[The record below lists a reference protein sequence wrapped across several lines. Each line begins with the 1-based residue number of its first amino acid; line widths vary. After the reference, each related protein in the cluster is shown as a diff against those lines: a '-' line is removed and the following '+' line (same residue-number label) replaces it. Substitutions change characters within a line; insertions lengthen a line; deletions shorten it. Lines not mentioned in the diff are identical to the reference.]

1 MCSGTCWWK
10 IVGAPAEVQ
19 VVYPTIYKLHGFILD
34 WWKIVG
40 MPVEVQVVGSLSH
53 HLQTS
58 WLYFGLVR
66 PTAPPLL
73 RQRRTRDV
81 FLLVFVGHIWI
92 NVLRYSLME
101 DSWYASWGTGS
112 LSHYLQTSWLYFGW
126 VRPTAPPLLRQRRT
140 RDVFLL
146 VFVGH
151 IWINV
156 LRHSLM
162 EDSWYASWGTGIL
175 SHYLQTSWLYFGLVR
190 STAPP
195 LLRQRRTWD
204 VFFFGFRWTYLNQC
218 APVLVDG
225 R

>member
-1 MCSGTCWWK
+1 MCFFWFSLDIFESMCSGTRWWK
-10 IVGAPAEVQ
+10 IVGTCWYASWG
-19 VVYPTIYKLHGFILD
+19 T
-34 WWKIVG
+34 
-40 MPVEVQVVGSLSH
+40 GSLSH
-53 HLQTS
+53 YLQTS

-66 PTAPPLL
+66 STAPPLL
-73 RQRRTRDV
+73 RQRRTWDV

-112 LSHYLQTSWLYFGW
+112 LSHYLQTSWLYFGL

-162 EDSWYASWGTGIL
+162 EDSWYM
-175 SHYLQTSWLYFGLVR
+175 LVR
-190 STAPP
+190 Q
-195 LLRQRRTWD
+195 LRYR
-204 VFFFGFRWTYLNQC
+204 
-218 APVLVDG
+218 
-225 R
+225 